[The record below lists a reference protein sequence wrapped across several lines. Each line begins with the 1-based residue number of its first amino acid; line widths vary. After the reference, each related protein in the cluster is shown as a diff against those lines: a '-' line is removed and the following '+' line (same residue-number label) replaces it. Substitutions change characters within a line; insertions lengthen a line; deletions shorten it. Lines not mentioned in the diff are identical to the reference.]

1 MISHLAESVSFRYG
15 WGREI
20 MREER
25 SRIRDQRSEGEGG
38 RWGVIAES
46 LFVLVCLTRDA
57 MRRACRFFAIVPTA
71 RDCRS
76 MKTTLNEDWDG
87 WVDIDTAM

>member
-1 MISHLAESVSFRYG
+1 MLVLRDKDMISHLAESVSFRYG

-46 LFVLVCLTRDA
+46 LFVLVCVTRDA
-57 MRRACRFFAIVPTA
+57 TRCDAC
-71 RDCRS
+71 
-76 MKTTLNEDWDG
+76 
-87 WVDIDTAM
+87 VDSLLLYCTVGT